1 MTDIDYEAEYN
12 NRQRVPEHTEIMA
25 RWAEQ
30 SARVRSTLR
39 CELDQPYGPGP
50 RHRYDLFLPTG
61 ERAEK
66 APLVV
71 YIHGGYWQRGDRADY
86 SFVAEALVGK
96 GAAVALPSY
105 TLCPEATVAQ
115 IIDEMRQFVRAI
127 WTHMNRRPVIV
138 GHSAGGHLAAA
149 LMATDWTKYDLPVDA
164 VRAAYSISGVFAL
177 EPLIPTSLNEAL
189 RLTPESARESSPIL
203 WPPPAADRIFVAAVG
218 GAESQEFLRQ
228 SLEITAAW
236 SAADVKAECVVIP
249 NANHFTVVDELTRP
263 DSAMVYRVLQFA
275 QK

>member
-1 MTDIDYEAEYN
+1 QHQRTYDHDRREGLRHDFGGCPAGRPGRVRGKAMAEIEYEAEYN
-12 NRQRVPEHTEIMA
+12 NRRRVPESAQIMA

-30 SARVRSTLR
+30 SARVRSSVP

-50 RHRYDLFLPTG
+50 RHRYDLFVPG
-61 ERAEK
+61 GGPGDE

-115 IIDEMRQFVRAI
+115 ITDEMRQFVRAI
-127 WTHMNRRPVIV
+127 WTRMNRRPAIV

-149 LMATDWTKYDLPVDA
+149 LMATDWTKYDLPADA

-177 EPLIPTSLNEAL
+177 EPLISTSLN
-189 RLTPESARESSPIL
+189 
-203 WPPPAADRIFVAAVG
+203 
-218 GAESQEFLRQ
+218 
-228 SLEITAAW
+228 
-236 SAADVKAECVVIP
+236 
-249 NANHFTVVDELTRP
+249 
-263 DSAMVYRVLQFA
+263 
-275 QK
+275 